1 MLIEAKPNLLE
12 VAQAIRTRKKVTLLT
27 FIGLKIFL
35 SRSDQEAEQALRKQE
50 AMGANPFTYG
60 NPIRDPTR
68 FVGRQHVVEQVFS
81 RLRNSEFESS
91 SLVGERRVGKT
102 SLLNYLAHPKIRYSY
117 GLDPDKYLFVYVDLQ
132 MVDKDTTPVRLW
144 QRLLQQ
150 MARCCQ
156 NNEIKRVLEHIREKE
171 TINMF
176 ALDDVFNSLDDKDQ
190 YVVFLLDEFENV
202 TENQHF
208 GRDFFNGMRSLA
220 IRHNLSLI
228 TSSRHELIELCH
240 SESIRSSPFFN
251 IFANI
256 NIRLFTEV
264 EARYLISFSLLET
277 GVSFTDIEIDTI
289 FHIAGFHPY
298 FLQIACSL
306 LFEAYS
312 MNLSPDG
319 RITFLNKSFR
329 EEARAHLDVYW
340 RNSDDQEKIVLTAL
354 ALLERQRKIENRTFS
369 LRQLQDLYA
378 RSDQTLTR
386 LEKRSLLTS
395 NADKYCLFNASFGEW
410 ICTELTDT
418 MHDQQSYE
426 EWLRSSSGTLEH
438 LSVTLKKDV
447 GDILPMIS
455 SKYRALFIAW
465 ASDPRN
471 LLAVAGLFKAALGF
485 H

>member
-1 MLIEAKPNLLE
+1 
-12 VAQAIRTRKKVTLLT
+12 
-27 FIGLKIFL
+27 
-35 SRSDQEAEQALRKQE
+35 
-50 AMGANPFTYG
+50 MGTNPFTYG
-60 NPIRDPTR
+60 NPISDPTR
-68 FVGRQHVVEQVFS
+68 FVGRQRAVEQVFS

-102 SLLNYLAHPKIRYSY
+102 SLLNYLAHPNVRYSY

-132 MVDKDTTPVRLW
+132 MVDKNTTPVRLW

-150 MARCCQ
+150 IAHYCQ
-156 NNEIKRVLEHIREKE
+156 NNEAKRVLEHISDKE
-171 TINMF
+171 TINTF
-176 ALDDVFNSLDDKDQ
+176 ALDDVFHSLDENDQ
-190 YVVFLLDEFENV
+190 YVVFLLDEFENI

-208 GRDFFNGMRSLA
+208 GPDFYYGMRSLA

-228 TSSRHELIELCH
+228 TSSRHDLIELCH
-240 SESIRSSPFFN
+240 SEAIRSSPFFN

-264 EARYLISFSLLET
+264 EARHLISLSLAET

-289 FHIAGFHPY
+289 FRIAGYHPY
-298 FLQIACSL
+298 FLQIACTV
-306 LFEAYS
+306 LFDSYS
-312 MNLSPDG
+312 MSLNPDE
-319 RITFLNKSFR
+319 RIMFLNKSFR
-329 EEARAHLDVYW
+329 EDARAHLYDYW
-340 RNSDDQEKIVLTAL
+340 RNSNDQEKIVLTAL

-395 NADKYCLFNASFGEW
+395 KADRYCLFNASFGEW
-410 ICTELTDT
+410 ICAEITDT

-426 EWLRSSSGTLEH
+426 EWLRSNSGTLEH

-447 GDILPMIS
+447 GDILPMIG
-455 SKYRALFIAW
+455 SKYREMFIAW